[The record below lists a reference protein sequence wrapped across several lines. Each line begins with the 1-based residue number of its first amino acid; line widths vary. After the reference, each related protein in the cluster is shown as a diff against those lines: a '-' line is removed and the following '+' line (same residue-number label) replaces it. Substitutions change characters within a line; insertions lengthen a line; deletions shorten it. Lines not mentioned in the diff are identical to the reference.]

1 MTEAIAPIPAS
12 VDNPESWAAIADL
25 LTEETGNPPSVTPE
39 SLAGLVARAVPALF
53 AADAAR
59 DTSCLHSLFAAQ
71 VIVQCARRAGYLSG
85 ATPRSASV
93 HLVGAP
99 PGEAG
104 HPIVRAHVT
113 IDVQDPSGTEAVE
126 RQFWDFEIRTQMTVA
141 ESGCESCGAPAQA
154 RDVFCRYCGHDLRGS
169 STVMLAVCALKL
181 Y

>member
-39 SLAGLVARAVPALF
+39 SLAGLGARAVPALF

-59 DTSCLHSLFAAQ
+59 DTSCRHSLFAAQ

-99 PGEAG
+99 
-104 HPIVRAHVT
+104 RARLGTRSFAPTSRSTSRIPVEPRPWS
-113 IDVQDPSGTEAVE
+113 DSSGTS
-126 RQFWDFEIRTQMTVA
+126 R
-141 ESGCESCGAPAQA
+141 
-154 RDVFCRYCGHDLRGS
+154 
-169 STVMLAVCALKL
+169 LAHR
-181 Y
+181 